1 MNVIRETTGNI
12 GWYQWRLPS
21 NNRKHKTHNIKWNE
35 ELIIWFFAGI
45 ILGILKTET
54 IFTRHQDNVTVELKP
69 KTKYKYLADSSA
81 PIKDIKLYSELLF
94 SFTTEICEKS
104 LSVQDLSFL
113 TSENQD
119 LSITSQIINTNV
131 SGKFMKV
138 DRNSNFNK
146 ATFKFLD
153 IFDHEVTFLFAQLT
167 CFIHSDKYK
176 NM

>member
-1 MNVIRETTGNI
+1 M
-12 GWYQWRLPS
+12 
-21 NNRKHKTHNIKWNE
+21 
-35 ELIIWFFAGI
+35 
-45 ILGILKTET
+45 
-54 IFTRHQDNVTVELKP
+54 
-69 KTKYKYLADSSA
+69 
-81 PIKDIKLYSELLF
+81 F